1 MSWVANQNSHFL
13 HNHGKNRVVPRR
25 RKFWKFILA
34 LLLLPVCI
42 SGGATLWKAIQS
54 AGAAPDTAWVPVMA
68 GVVSWVAIYSLLPK
82 PMWVYV
88 FGHEFT
94 HAIWTWLFGGSV
106 KGMKVSASGGYVYV
120 TKDNFLITLAPY
132 FFPLYALM
140 VAGVY
145 VLGNRL
151 WGWSGIYPLGAF
163 HIILGAAYAFHV
175 TLTWHILQ
183 TRQPDITSQ
192 GRLFSAVIIF
202 LGNLLVLLLAI
213 PFLTEQTTFGEVFGW
228 WLRDL
233 SGIGSWAWSNVVAII
248 QP

>member
-1 MSWVANQNSHFL
+1 
-13 HNHGKNRVVPRR
+13 
-25 RKFWKFILA
+25 
-34 LLLLPVCI
+34 
-42 SGGATLWKAIQS
+42 
-54 AGAAPDTAWVPVMA
+54 MA

-151 WGWSGIYPLGAF
+151 WGWSGIFPLGAF
-163 HIILGAAYAFHV
+163 HILLGAAYAFHV

-233 SGIGSWAWSNVVAII
+233 SGIGSWAWLNVVAII

>member
-1 MSWVANQNSHFL
+1 VGCQSKLAISSQLWLGQF
-13 HNHGKNRVVPRR
+13 VPRR
-25 RKFWKFILA
+25 QKFWKLLIA
-34 LLLLPVCI
+34 LLLLPVCV
-42 SGGATLWKAIQS
+42 SGGLTLLRAIQS
-54 AGAAPDTAWVPVMA
+54 AGAADTAWVPVMTGA
-68 GVVSWVAIYSLLPK
+68 VSWLAIYTLLPK

-106 KGMKVSASGGYVYV
+106 KGMKVSASGGHVYV

-132 FFPLYALM
+132 FFPLYALS
-140 VAGVY
+140 VACLY

-151 WGWSGIYPLGAF
+151 WGWSGAVPLGAF
-163 HIILGAAYAFHV
+163 HILLGAAYAFHI

-202 LGNLLVLLLAI
+202 LGNLLVLLMAVPL
-213 PFLTEQTTFGEVFGW
+213 LTERATFLEVFGW
-228 WLRDL
+228 WWESLTEMY
-233 SGIGSWAWSNVVAII
+233 SWAWLKAAGII
-248 QP
+248 QS

>member
-1 MSWVANQNSHFL
+1 VGCQSKLAIRSQLWLGQF
-13 HNHGKNRVVPRR
+13 VPRR
-25 RKFWKFILA
+25 QKFWKFLIA
-34 LLLLPVCI
+34 LMLLPVCV
-42 SGGATLWKAIQS
+42 GGGSTLLRAIQS
-54 AGAAPDTAWVPVMA
+54 AGAADTAWVPVMA
-68 GVVSWVAIYSLLPK
+68 GAVSWLAIYTLLPK

-106 KGMKVSASGGYVYV
+106 KGMKVSASGGHVYV

-132 FFPLYALM
+132 FFPLYALS
-140 VAGVY
+140 VACLY

-151 WGWSGIYPLGAF
+151 WGWSGAVPLGTF
-163 HIILGAAYAFHV
+163 HIMLGAAYAFHI

-183 TRQPDITSQ
+183 TQQPDITSQ

-202 LGNLLVLLLAI
+202 LGNLLVLLLAV
-213 PFLTEQTTFGEVFGW
+213 PLLTQRTTFAEVFGW
-228 WLRDL
+228 WGESLAGMARWAL
-233 SGIGSWAWSNVVAII
+233 SNAMAII

>member
-1 MSWVANQNSHFL
+1 M
-13 HNHGKNRVVPRR
+13 PRR
-25 RKFWKFILA
+25 QKFWKFIVGLV
-34 LLLLPVCI
+34 LLPVCV
-42 SGGATLWKAIQS
+42 GGGLALLKVVQS
-54 AGAAPDTAWVPVMA
+54 AGAADTAWVPVLA
-68 GVVSWVAIYSLLPK
+68 GAISWLAIYTLLPK

-106 KGMKVSASGGYVYV
+106 KGMKVSANGGHVYV

-132 FFPLYALM
+132 FFPLYALS
-140 VAGVY
+140 VAGLY
-145 VLGNRL
+145 VLGSRL
-151 WGWSGIYPLGAF
+151 WGWSGAVPLGAF
-163 HIILGAAYAFHV
+163 HILLGAAYAFHI

-202 LGNLLVLLLAI
+202 LGNLLVLLLAV
-213 PFLTEQTTFGEVFGW
+213 PLLTERTTFAEVFDW
-228 WLRDL
+228 WRESLAEMAR
-233 SGIGSWAWSNVVAII
+233 WASLNAMAII

>member
-1 MSWVANQNSHFL
+1 MS
-13 HNHGKNRVVPRR
+13 RR
-25 RKFWKFILA
+25 QKFWKLFIA
-34 LLLLPVCI
+34 VLLLPVCA
-42 SGGATLWKAIQS
+42 SGGVALFKTIQATGTA
-54 AGAAPDTAWVPVMA
+54 DTAWVPLMA
-68 GVVSWVAIYSLLPK
+68 GVASWLAIYMLLPK

-106 KGMKVSASGGYVYV
+106 KGMKVTANGGHVYV

-132 FFPLYALM
+132 FFPLYALS

-151 WGWSGIYPLGAF
+151 WGWSGPVPLGAF
-163 HIILGAAYAFHV
+163 HILIGVAYAFHI

-202 LGNLLVLLLAI
+202 MGNVLVLLLAL
-213 PFLTEQTTFGEVFGW
+213 PLLTERVLFAEVFGW
-228 WLRDL
+228 WVDSLVEMGRWTWVETA
-233 SGIGSWAWSNVVAII
+233 GIIH
-248 QP
+248 P